1 MARARDTMHSEVVSV
16 ATHAAAVPAPA
27 FAQVFSE
34 HVQYVAR
41 ALRHFGVA
49 SRDLEDECQEV
60 FLVALR
66 KLADFEGR
74 ASVRTWLY
82 RIAWKTAANYR
93 RRARPPES
101 LACEPAVAADQER
114 ELGHARALDRL
125 AEILGALDDDR
136 RAVFVLYE
144 IEELSMREVCEVV
157 GCPLQTGYSR
167 LKIARERVAA
177 ALREG
182 AASEEERE

>member
-1 MARARDTMHSEVVSV
+1 MATPRDTMHDEVASV
-16 ATHAAAVPAPA
+16 ATLARAVPTPA
-27 FAQVFSE
+27 FAQVFAE

-41 ALRHFGVA
+41 ALRNFGVA
-49 SRDLEDECQEV
+49 PRDVEDECQEV

-66 KLADFEGR
+66 KLGEFEGR
-74 ASVRTWLY
+74 GSVRTWLY

-93 RRARPPES
+93 RRARPPEP
-101 LACEPAVAADQER
+101 LAREPVGSADQDR
-114 ELGHARALDRL
+114 DLGQARALDRL
-125 AEILGALDDDR
+125 ARILDALDDDR

-167 LKIARERVAA
+167 LKVARERVSAA
-177 ALREG
+177 IEQEG
-182 AASEEERE
+182 